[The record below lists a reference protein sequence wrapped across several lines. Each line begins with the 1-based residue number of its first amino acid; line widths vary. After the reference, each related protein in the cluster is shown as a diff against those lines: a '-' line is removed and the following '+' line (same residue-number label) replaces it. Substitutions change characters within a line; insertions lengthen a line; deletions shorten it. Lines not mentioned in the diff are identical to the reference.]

1 MAGAD
6 NSQQVDTQTRRA
18 FILELRR
25 SGATYRQIAEA
36 TIKKF
41 GADNLPLGF
50 DCRYASMDVKREL
63 EKLQAI
69 NESQADDLLGKLDRG
84 DAPCA
89 QEGGVGNAVQL
100 VADGFVDLLSSV
112 AVDIDPQRADSVEV
126 TVPLHVDHVG
136 PVTLGHDHAGLLVPF
151 LHLREG
157 VPHVFV
163 VDGNQSLHLFG

>member
-6 NSQQVDTQTRRA
+6 NSQQVDTQERRA

-25 SGATYRQIAEA
+25 SGATYRQIAKA

-69 NESQADDLLGKLDRG
+69 NESQADDLMTLELDRLDAMLLGLWQRARSG
-84 DAPCA
+84 D
-89 QEGGVGNAVQL
+89 EK
-100 VADGFVDLLSSV
+100 
-112 AVDIDPQRADSVEV
+112 AVDRVLRIMERRARLLGLDKAQGIDITSGGRTIQITTIEAVAP
-126 TVPLHVDHVG
+126 PLD
-136 PVTLGHDHAGLLVPF
+136 PPKEDDAHA
-151 LHLREG
+151 
-157 VPHVFV
+157 
-163 VDGNQSLHLFG
+163 